1 MSQSRTT
8 LVGDQSFILVTL
20 MYDLGVTLLGE
31 IRNLSV
37 LGSEG

>member
-20 MYDLGVTLLGE
+20 MYDLGVTLYGE

>member
-20 MYDLGVTLLGE
+20 MYDLGVPLN
-31 IRNLSV
+31 I
-37 LGSEG
+37 

>member
-20 MYDLGVTLLGE
+20 MYDLGVTLSGE